1 MDPGYLLP
9 LQAGAPAADPSL
21 RQQLRRLALKRYGLG
36 EDDSADPVRAI
47 ETPGGTGLYHTSQ
60 IADASVDHSPETNWK
75 RRKTQA
81 IIDAA
86 IAGLGGLDPRS
97 GGLSGFLGSAAQAA
111 GRVRGAFDARMA
123 EQEPQGPPIP
133 AEMLKYAFGE
143 DRQPTEFEQYQADP
157 QGYARF
163 KQAGLKPEA
172 PPTGQLHDLV
182 GPKGPGVYRVV
193 PGQPPEYVGG
203 IVPSGTSQA
212 DNPAKEKIKI
222 GAQTAVAAL
231 DKIEA
236 LLEKDPNADVTT
248 LMASLGHGVVGA
260 PVIGKMIGGAGN
272 YLEQQGRT
280 PTQQEFQAAI
290 NEFAHSAV
298 GLLPGSRQSL
308 TLFNSMVDAYR
319 PVAGESAES
328 RAAKRDARRKLRA
341 RLARIAETG
350 DEPGEAELLAP
361 PGVAPAMIRRPD
373 PSPEPSV
380 PRPQNTTSPTVNP
393 ADWFRPR
400 STP

>member
-1 MDPGYLLP
+1 MTMDPGYLLP

-172 PPTGQLHDLV
+172 PPKPQLVRSSTNTYVPVDPVTGM
-182 GPKGPGVYRVV
+182 GPDGKPVHGYV
-193 PGQPPEYVGG
+193 PPKEGSTGKVQDEKLKFGIAGG
-203 IVPSGTSQA
+203 IEA
-212 DNPAKEKIKI
+212 ID
-222 GAQTAVAAL
+222 GAL
-231 DKIEA
+231 A
-236 LLEKDPNADVTT
+236 LLEKDPQANVTPVGSKWAES
-248 LMASLGHGVVGA
+248 ASHLPYVGGVF
-260 PVIGKMIGGAGN
+260 GGLAESASQQAMSPNQQAYSN
-272 YLEQQGRT
+272 YMESL
-280 PTQQEFQAAI
+280 
-290 NEFAHSAV
+290 AHNVA
-298 GLLPGSRQSL
+298 GLLPNKGLAIFKSLRDVYKSQAGSSPE
-308 TLFNSMVDAYR
+308 A
-319 PVAGESAES
+319 
-328 RAAKRDARRKLRA
+328 RAAKVQLLIRLRR
-341 RLARIAETG
+341 RLVQLQNGEPVTEDDIANEINGVSASTG
-350 DEPGEAELLAP
+350 QGPL
-361 PGVAPAMIRRPD
+361 V
-373 PSPEPSV
+373 PSV